1 MFYISNY
8 KIIQIIIINKS
19 KIEAIALIEKIIE
32 NIIEVVYENLSLI
45 LINNRLSLI
54 LQSHY

>member
-45 LINNRLSLI
+45 LTNN
-54 LQSHY
+54 